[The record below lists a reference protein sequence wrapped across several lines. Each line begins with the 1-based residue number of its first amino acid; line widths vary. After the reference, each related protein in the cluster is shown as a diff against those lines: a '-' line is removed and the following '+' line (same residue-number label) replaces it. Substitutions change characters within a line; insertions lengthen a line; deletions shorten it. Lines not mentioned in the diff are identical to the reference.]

1 MIELGPFAREKA
13 QQFPQGHP
21 ERVALEGMAAIA
33 ENWAKR
39 NGAARTEILPTS
51 EQLVASES
59 EAWKQFL
66 GNEINIPETPQ
77 QLFEAARLAIEH
89 GITSFEA
96 HFLPKLELK
105 QNSKFPGWHTKPE
118 EWYWQKIK
126 EGKVAKN
133 AARLSGAWILVDG
146 TQKPNYDDGK
156 QLYENDGFGQIL
168 LRLREEGRIEVPS
181 SYSHVP
187 RTSRFAVTPIERETH
202 FNQALAE
209 VLNIGKEKVR
219 ITREIEFN
227 IIGNIHHPE
236 WGQTN
241 TLEWFDDIFGDGYRL
256 YGGDSG
262 DGGLAGV
269 RYDGRVGRDGGIG
282 FRPLAVFSS
291 SKS

>member
-1 MIELGPFAREKA
+1 MIELGPLAREKA

-66 GNEINIPETPQ
+66 GKEINIPEPPQ

-126 EGKVAKN
+126 EGKVAKDS
-133 AARLSGAWILVDG
+133 ARLPGVWILVDG
-146 TQKPNYDDGK
+146 TQKPNYNDGK

-168 LRLREEGRIEVPS
+168 IRLREEGRIEVPS

-187 RTSRFAVTPIERETH
+187 RTSRFAVTPIEREAH

-209 VLNIGKEKVR
+209 VLNIGIEKVR

-241 TLEWFDDIFGDGYRL
+241 TVEWFNDMFGDGSRL
-256 YGGDSG
+256 YGGRFG
-262 DGGLAGV
+262 NGGLASV
-269 RYDGRVGRDGGIG
+269 VCYRRDYRNDDLG
-282 FRPLAVFSS
+282 FRPLVVFSS

>member
-13 QQFPQGHP
+13 QQFPKGHP

-33 ENWAKR
+33 ENWARR
-39 NGAARTEILPTS
+39 NGAARTEILPTP
-51 EQLVASES
+51 EQLVASEK

-66 GNEINIPETPQ
+66 GKEINIPEPPQ

-96 HFLPKLELK
+96 HLLPKLELK
-105 QNSKFPGWHTKPE
+105 QNSKFPGWHIKPE

-126 EGKVAKN
+126 EGEIAKD
-133 AARLSGAWILVDG
+133 AARLPGVWVLVDG
-146 TQKPNYDDGK
+146 AQKPNYDDGK

-168 LRLREEGRIEVPS
+168 LRLREEGRIETPN

-202 FNQALAE
+202 FYQALAE
-209 VLNIGKEKVR
+209 VLNVGKDKVR
-219 ITREIEFN
+219 ITREIESN

-241 TLEWFDDIFGDGYRL
+241 TSEWFDDKFGDGRRL
-256 YGGDSG
+256 VGGRSDY
-262 DGGLAGV
+262 GGLA
-269 RYDGRVGRDGGIG
+269 RVDCNWRDDRLGNVG
-282 FRPLAVFSS
+282 FRPLIVFSS